1 MKNNLKRAFGTTG
14 VFGAAFAFVLFLLSA
29 VVAAQQKTP
38 AQVAAVWPAT
48 MNPVSEIVIVAV
60 DSNTLYYLG
69 PEKSSRSNQAY
80 TGPYPMHRMWHGR
93 LVERLREA
101 GARAVALDMLF
112 QQTWDTRDDKIF
124 TDAVAAG
131 PMPVIAGFDI
141 IPTPHA
147 VNPQVD
153 LRAYAIGKIG
163 AGASLG
169 RPAPALALPFEGLL
183 KAGASAAGRSLYPD
197 ADGTL
202 RRVDM
207 FVSHQGLVLPSLSL
221 AVFLAAIEASPSE
234 VSVSGSG
241 VSRAVTVRGRSVP
254 LSQGDTLQV
263 LFPPHKSVFKFVS
276 YYDIVKVK
284 DSFKAGAEE
293 KHNEKMRELFKDRVV
308 IVGYTDASTGELIT
322 TPAGAGYPR
331 VEAIAAAANQM
342 LNLYAGRNAVPART
356 SEPRP
361 SPKIYSDPEINIE
374 RR

>member
-1 MKNNLKRAFGTTG
+1 MNNNLKRAFGTAG
-14 VFGAAFAFVLFLLSA
+14 ACGAAVAFALFLLP
-29 VVAAQQKTP
+29 VVAVTQQKAP
-38 AQVAAVWPAT
+38 AQAAAVWPAT

-60 DSNTLYYLG
+60 DANTLYYLG
-69 PEKSSRSNQAY
+69 PEKSKRSNQAY

-101 GARAVALDMLF
+101 GARAVAFDMLF

-124 TDAVAAG
+124 TDAVSAG
-131 PMPVIAGFDI
+131 PPPVIAGFDI

-153 LRAYAIGKIG
+153 LRAYAIGR
-163 AGASLG
+163 AGAAIG
-169 RPAPALALPFEGLL
+169 RSAPALALPFEGLL
-183 KAGASAAGRSLYPD
+183 KAGASTAGRSLYPD

-207 FVSHQGLVLPSLSL
+207 FVSHQGYVLPSLSL
-221 AVFLAAIEASPSE
+221 AVFLAAVEASPSE

-241 VSRAVTVRGRSVP
+241 VSRAVSVRGRSVP

-263 LFPPHKSVFKFVS
+263 LFPPHKSVFKTVS

-284 DSFKAGAEE
+284 DSFKAGAEA
-293 KHNEKMRELFKDRVV
+293 KHNDKMREIFKDRVV
-308 IVGYTDASTGELIT
+308 IVGYTDASTGALMT

-342 LNLYAGRNAVPART
+342 LNLYAGRNAVPARMT
-356 SEPRP
+356 EPRP
-361 SPKIYSDPEINIE
+361 SPKGYSDPEINIE